1 MAKIKTNPLLNL
13 PSMGGKA
20 CLKKHGKS
28 FYKKIA
34 DERWAKYRENKN
46 KLEKK

>member
-1 MAKIKTNPLLNL
+1 MAKSKTNQSLIL

-20 CLKKHGKS
+20 CLKKHGKA

-34 DERWAKYRENKN
+34 NERWAKYRENKN